1 MMFVFC
7 RICSVFLSSKLKDTL
22 FKRPELD
29 RKLTCAHSF
38 GLRVLTGLT
47 HIFGLRQ
54 KSRQEAD
61 PSSSLAESTSSLPLP
76 NLFRSERLT
85 INIQTAIKMLRKVAG
100 RATVMPLL
108 LSAVL
113 VRPVLHAYMKKYI
126 FISGNDISL
135 HA

>member
-7 RICSVFLSSKLKDTL
+7 RIFSVFLSSKLKDTL
-22 FKRPELD
+22 FKRLELD

-61 PSSSLAESTSSLPLP
+61 PSSLLAESTSSLPLP
-76 NLFRSERLT
+76 NLQIRTTLT

-100 RATVMPLL
+100 RATVMPLI
-108 LSAVL
+108 LSAVS
-113 VRPVLHAYMKKYI
+113 VRPVLHAYMKNYV
-126 FISGNDISL
+126 L
-135 HA
+135 YEE